1 MLYAPLGFKIMFV
14 FDMPDGSK
22 NGGLC
27 DNPMGIPKIFEIV
40 MALGGTNLVIEDKTF
55 YKEMELNDG
64 NNASVH

>member
-27 DNPMGIPKIFEIV
+27 DNPMAIPKIFEIV

-55 YKEMELNDG
+55 YKENELNDG
-64 NNASVH
+64 NSVSTL